1 MKYTTFIF
9 LLLASLAWA
18 QPAINRGSAVS
29 SSSVSPGGGG
39 AVSSVNGL
47 TGAVTVKPL
56 TTYAAFVSNAVTL
69 GHDGIVYQGSPVA
82 TVPLTLSSG
91 GSAGDERSYE
101 FYFDTAQTVTTDF
114 AVYRNWA
121 TTSANI
127 SKSYVGK
134 VTIVIRNMGSGEYRW
149 YDNDFT
155 AEDVPVLGTRTNFT
169 PISSTSQA
177 HFEALDT
184 RIGVL
189 AGDIASSVGDAVG
202 TIKLWTTSDFAN
214 RPANWLACDGTN
226 GTPTIPDTGPASY
239 MIKGNGTVATP
250 TVDIPA
256 GSYVGSQSVTA
267 SNATSGATMRYT
279 LNGVDP
285 TTSDTTVSGP
295 ITVASSATLKIKG
308 WKNLYAASSVFSAA
322 YTITSAD
329 LISEFFEGAGNP
341 GGAWVTGGTVTFD
354 YSTSPLQGA
363 ESMQFTSAFA
373 SAYKDIGAGYTDVW
387 GFFIALCPSTN
398 GDNFTI
404 TDSAGSTLAAID
416 FRSDRVNIS
425 HTGSTGGSLSSLGGS
440 ITSASAVWWHYK
452 ASTGASDGTFDVYI
466 NKNSTSLIRPA
477 VSIYSTGSN
486 NTSQVRRIK
495 FGNPNTASPGTFDSV
510 IVRTT
515 SIGSTPY

>member
-1 MKYTTFIF
+1 MKKLLIA
-9 LLLASLAWA
+9 LLLLPLICSAQNRLKDKTEATAVASDDWLYLDGATGVRKLSPSFF
-18 QPAINRGSAVS
+18 QPA
-29 SSSVSPGGGG
+29 P
-39 AVSSVNGL
+39 
-47 TGAVTVKPL
+47 
-56 TTYAAFVSNAVTL
+56 TYAAFASNAVTL

-114 AVYRNWA
+114 AVFRNWA

-127 SKSYVGK
+127 SKSYAGK

-202 TIKLWTTSDFAN
+202 TIKLWTTADFAS

-226 GTPTIPDTGPASY
+226 GTPTMADIDGASY
-239 MIKGNGTVATP
+239 MIKGGGTVATP

-308 WKNLYAASSVFSAA
+308 WKNLYGSSSVFSAA

-329 LISEFFEGAGNP
+329 LISEFFEGVGTP
-341 GGAWVTGGTVTFD
+341 SGWVTGGTVTFD
-354 YSTSPLQGA
+354 YSASPLQGA

-373 SAYKDIGAGYTDVW
+373 SAYKDIGAGKTAIY
-387 GFFIALCPSTN
+387 GFFLCDTSGTNNDGLQIQDSSGAL
-398 GDNFTI
+398 
-404 TDSAGSTLAAID
+404 LAKIE
-416 FRSDRVNIS
+416 FRSDRVNIA
-425 HTGSTGGSLSSLGGS
+425 HGSATATTMGASLSP
-440 ITSASAVWWHYK
+440 SAVWWDYTK
-452 ASTGASDGTFDVYI
+452 STGSDGVLTIYI
-466 NKNSTSLIRPA
+466 NKNSTSLIKPA
-477 VSIYSTGSN
+477 ASATITTGTSTAEP
-486 NTSQVRRIK
+486 RRIV
-495 FGNPNTASPGTFDSV
+495 FASGNTASANTFDSV

-515 SIGSTPY
+515 SIGSNPY